1 MSDDGWEEESS
12 TTPSF
17 GGGAVREIILLFNL
31 ATSGTNLHIF
41 RVVLCIK
48 YVATYLCVMIGFVA
62 ED

>member
-31 ATSGTNLHIF
+31 ASYIWNKF
-41 RVVLCIK
+41 
-48 YVATYLCVMIGFVA
+48 TYLQSGAMHKICCNIFVCN
-62 ED
+62 DWLCC